1 MFGSGMVF
9 SISLRTMWRAFGP
22 GFIRFPPNDERAGAV
37 SASVRQG
44 QHPTD
49 EGHKGRGV
57 IAGTGCEVVE
67 AAHLI
72 ERAQDHAAEVVRVT
86 VGDALLPT
94 RALSFA
100 AVAHLEKL
108 DFQSK

>member
-1 MFGSGMVF
+1 MFAPFVQKLDG
-9 SISLRTMWRAFGP
+9 
-22 GFIRFPPNDERAGAV
+22 AGAV

-57 IAGTGCEVVE
+57 VASTRSEVVE